1 MTIHD
6 ELILALTQ
14 PNEKGDVPIYKMV
27 GVSNAQYRIEESAYF
42 LPSRDHP
49 NGSAPFPPR
58 GITPDIIVRAR
69 TFPVEEW
76 AAIEVETDMD
86 FDFGRSLQQV
96 KKYKGKY
103 GVIVVIPKE
112 YERFVP
118 LYKNEGFRVYL
129 WRAIRIWECMQCGH
143 PSYVEKPIK
152 PKCSAKGCNSQEQRL
167 KGIKNAEF
175 VEA

>member
-14 PNEKGDVPIYKMV
+14 PNEKGDVPIYRMV
-27 GVSNAQYRIEESAYF
+27 GVDHVPFRIEESAF
-42 LPSRDHP
+42 LSQGDRPDFT
-49 NGSAPFPPR
+49 APLPPQ
-58 GITPDIIVRAR
+58 GITPDIIVRTR

-76 AAIEVETDMD
+76 VAIEVETDMD

-118 LYKNEGFRVYL
+118 LYKIEGFTVYL
-129 WRAIRIWECMQCGH
+129 WRAIRIWECMQCGNRTTGEG
-143 PSYVEKPIK
+143 PVP
-152 PKCSAKGCNSQEQRL
+152 PKCAIRGCNSREQRL
-167 KGIKNAEF
+167 KGIRNAEF
-175 VEA
+175 TEA

>member
-14 PNEKGDVPIYKMV
+14 PNEKGDVPIYKMA
-27 GVSNAQYRIEESAYF
+27 GVNGVPFRIEESTF
-42 LPSRDHP
+42 LSQGEQPDFT
-49 NGSAPFPPR
+49 APLPPQ
-58 GITPDIIVRAR
+58 GITPDIVIRAR
-69 TFPVEEW
+69 TFPVERW
-76 AAIEVETDMD
+76 VAIEVETDMD

-118 LYKNEGFRVYL
+118 LYKNEGFEVYL

-143 PSYVEKPIK
+143 PSYVEKPIR
-152 PKCSAKGCNSQEQRL
+152 PKCSAKGCDSKEQRL